1 MGVIQSVIENQYQVQ
16 YIEKS
21 CEKVIQ
27 IKRR

>member
-1 MGVIQSVIENQYQVQ
+1 MGVIQSVIENQDQVQ